1 MKNSIKT
8 FAVAIALFATA
19 FTANAE
25 EKEVSKS
32 AAFETGIYAT
42 KNGKINVRVDKL
54 NSDSPTTLLLK
65 NKNGEIVYRETVA
78 RSLQKFGRVL
88 NLDELAAG
96 KYEIEIASQGEKQSK
111 TFELSESKV
120 ERVLA
125 IK

>member
-25 EKEVSKS
+25 DKEIKNSTS
-32 AAFETGIYAT
+32 FGTGIYAT

-65 NKNGEIVYRETVA
+65 NKNGQVVYRETIAKNV
-78 RSLQKFGRVL
+78 QKFGRML

-96 KYEIEIASQGEKQSK
+96 KYEIEIASEGEKQSK

>member
-25 EKEVSKS
+25 DKEIKNS
-32 AAFETGIYAT
+32 ASFGTGIYAT

-65 NKNGEIVYRETVA
+65 NKNGQVVYRETIAKNV
-78 RSLQKFGRVL
+78 QKFGRML

-96 KYEIEIASQGEKQSK
+96 KYEIEIASEGEKQSR

>member
-25 EKEVSKS
+25 EKEIGKT

-65 NKNGEIVYRETVA
+65 NKNGEIVYQETIA
-78 RSLQKFGRVL
+78 KNLQKFGRIL

-111 TFELSESKV
+111 TFQLSESKV